1 MCRLRRSERRWA
13 GRRYKKC
20 LNKLRIVFM
29 IEHSLINAA
38 GSETRM
44 ARPKSEDK
52 RNAILAAATQVIAE
66 QGLGAPTAR
75 IAKVAGVAEGTLFT
89 YFESKDVL
97 LNELYLDIK
106 ADMRE
111 IMAEYPRAASIQARA
126 RYVWRKYVDWGV
138 AFPHKRRAVAQLAV
152 SDRLSEATR
161 AAGMQAF
168 ADVNEMMQASIASG
182 VLRDH
187 PAAFAAAIMGAL
199 ADTTMEF
206 IAREPAQAERY
217 RDAGFEAFWNAVA
230 KH

>member
-1 MCRLRRSERRWA
+1 
-13 GRRYKKC
+13 
-20 LNKLRIVFM
+20 LNKPDIMFM
-29 IEHSLINAA
+29 IECSLINQD

-89 YFESKDVL
+89 YFESKDAL

-106 ADMRE
+106 SDMRE
-111 IMAEYPRAASIQARA
+111 VMMTAYPKAASIQDRA
-126 RYVWRKYVDWGV
+126 RYVWQKYVDWGV

-152 SDRLSEATR
+152 SDRLSESTR
-161 AAGMQAF
+161 VAGMQAF

-187 PAAFAAAIMGAL
+187 PPAFAAAIMGAL

-217 RDAGFEAFWNAVA
+217 RDAGFEAFWNAVS
-230 KH
+230 KC

>member
-1 MCRLRRSERRWA
+1 
-13 GRRYKKC
+13 
-20 LNKLRIVFM
+20 
-29 IEHSLINAA
+29 
-38 GSETRM
+38 M

-89 YFESKDVL
+89 YFESKDAL

-106 ADMRE
+106 SDMRE
-111 IMAEYPRAASIQARA
+111 VMMAGYPKAASIRA
-126 RYVWRKYVDWGV
+126 RSRHVWQKYVDWGV

-152 SDRLSEATR
+152 SDRLSESTR

-187 PAAFAAAIMGAL
+187 PPAFAAAIMGAL

-206 IAREPAQAERY
+206 IGREPTQAEQY

-230 KH
+230 KS